1 MVSSTFF
8 SQGFPASL
16 TLCAVALSVSACA
29 SLSPEDIESTPSNVG
44 VKEALTQIGEG
55 FSGMKKALGETKLG
69 LHPCKVTVNL
79 NVTAGATD
87 NNQLVIDLS
96 ATPPTQVIDAS
107 ASVKGDFSAT
117 STAQRG
123 NTVVVEMYNLVCLPE
138 GTLGYEKPDK
148 YPIILEAVPDRT
160 GVLLQNPDP

>member
-1 MVSSTFF
+1 MFRSMPF
-8 SQGFPASL
+8 SQGFTASV

-29 SLSPEDIESTPSNVG
+29 SLSPEDIKSEPSNVG

-55 FSGMKKALGETKLG
+55 FSGMKEGLGETKLG
-69 LHPCKVTVNL
+69 LYPCKVTVNL
-79 NVTAGATD
+79 NVTASATD

-107 ASVKGDFSAT
+107 ASVQGEFSAT

-148 YPIILEAVPDRT
+148 YPAVLEAVPKE
-160 GVLLQNPDP
+160 GAMMKKPDS

>member
-1 MVSSTFF
+1 MFRSTSF
-8 SQGFPASL
+8 SQGFPASV
-16 TLCAVALSVSACA
+16 TLCALALSVSACA
-29 SLSPEDIESTPSNVG
+29 SLSPEDIESKPSNVG

-55 FSGMKKALGETKLG
+55 FLGMKTALGETKLG
-69 LHPCKVTVNL
+69 LYPCKVTVNL
-79 NVTAGATD
+79 NVTASATD

-96 ATPPTQVIDAS
+96 VKPPAQVIDAS

-138 GTLGYEKPDK
+138 GTLGFEKPDK
-148 YPIILEAVPDRT
+148 YPLVLEAVPKE
-160 GVLLQNPDP
+160 GAMFKVPES